1 MYQFKV
7 KDSEIKSYSLYLGN
21 IAEDFTIDNIR
32 KTGLKGSVQV
42 FHVDYNAVDAG
53 DILDIHRYSVT
64 ETLYKKCLD
73 LLKMFIGLFMFILI
87 DHYHLKNLQNLNF
100 KQQTMPS

>member
-64 ETLYKKCLD
+64 ETLYKI
-73 LLKMFIGLFMFILI
+73 MFRFI
-87 DHYHLKNLQNLNF
+87 KNVYWIIYVYFDRSLSP
-100 KQQTMPS
+100 KEPTKS

>member
-1 MYQFKV
+1 MYQFKA

-64 ETLYKKCLD
+64 ETLYKI
-73 LLKMFIGLFMFILI
+73 MFRFI
-87 DHYHLKNLQNLNF
+87 KNVYWIIYVYFNRSLSP
-100 KQQTMPS
+100 KEPTKS

>member
-1 MYQFKV
+1 MYQFKA

-32 KTGLKGSVQV
+32 KTGLKGNVQV

-64 ETLYKKCLD
+64 ETLYKI
-73 LLKMFIGLFMFILI
+73 MFRFI
-87 DHYHLKNLQNLNF
+87 KNVYWIIYVYFNRSLSP
-100 KQQTMPS
+100 KEPTKS